1 MSIKQYFFSGLSF
14 PSENFDVFSRVKNK
28 LAFDVHDQNQLIKGL
43 KYNNENALSQE
54 SHQISQAEG
63 LSWTNCYKLTRFE
76 SSFTIVQ
83 RSGKNF

>member
-1 MSIKQYFFSGLSF
+1 MLKVFSFHVDKAIFFFQAYPF

-63 LSWTNCYKLTRFE
+63 LSYTNC
-76 SSFTIVQ
+76 
-83 RSGKNF
+83 